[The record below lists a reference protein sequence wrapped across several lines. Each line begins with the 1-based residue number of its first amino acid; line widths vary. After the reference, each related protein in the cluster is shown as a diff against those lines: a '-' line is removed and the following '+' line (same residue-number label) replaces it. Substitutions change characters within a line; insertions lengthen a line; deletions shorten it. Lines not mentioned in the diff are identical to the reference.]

1 MSETS
6 AIEAASRRL
15 SLALE
20 ALEAA
25 IDRRDVIGRDRETLA
40 VQLQALGIDRS
51 ELACD
56 LDAAVAR
63 SRSLEKA
70 NREIARRLDVAI
82 DTIRTVLEA
91 NDR

>member
-1 MSETS
+1 MSESS
-6 AIEAASRRL
+6 AIETASKRL

-40 VQLQALGIDRS
+40 AQLQALGIDRS
-51 ELACD
+51 ELACN

-63 SRSLEKA
+63 SRSLEKT
-70 NREIARRLDVAI
+70 NREIARRLEVAI
-82 DTIRTVLEA
+82 DTIRTVIEA